1 MSKTDPENVKAFLAF
16 ELALATLEWFNPDQ
30 HAENVVLLA
39 MFTVA
44 DDAAYDLIDT
54 LSGLPMTDK
63 QQAAFLDRVARF
75 RALGTADMRASL
87 YRYGCAPAPQR
98 IAN

>member
-1 MSKTDPENVKAFLAF
+1 LAF
-16 ELALATLEWFNPDQ
+16 ELALATLEHFKPDQ
-30 HAENVVLLA
+30 LAENVVVLA

-44 DDAAYDLIDT
+44 DDAIYDVIDT
-54 LSGLPMTDK
+54 LGGLRLTDK

-75 RALGTADMRASL
+75 EALGTADIRASL
-87 YRYGCAPAPQR
+87 YRYGCAPARQR